1 MKKNAEKESA
11 LKALAKR
18 PSKLFEMLQK
28 GGHNI
33 HDLKKVGQ
41 CSGGLIRKFCW
52 AGIAEIQEDK
62 TIKLVK
68 GIKKSDLPDVDPEPI
83 KIKRAKKQE
92 AKAAKKD
99 RPAKE
104 GKVKESKAKEGKVSK
119 KKAKEEVEEEEVEEA
134 RPAKKVAKG
143 KEAKQKK

>member
-28 GGHNI
+28 GGHTI
-33 HDLKKVGQ
+33 HELKKIGQ

-104 GKVKESKAKEGKVSK
+104 GRVKEGKVSK
-119 KKAKEEVEEEEVEEA
+119 KKAREEEEDEEEEQPIK
-134 RPAKKVAKG
+134 RSKG
-143 KEAKQKK
+143 KEVKQKK

>member
-28 GGHNI
+28 GGHTI
-33 HDLKKVGQ
+33 HELKKVGQ

-104 GKVKESKAKEGKVSK
+104 SKVKEGKVSK
-119 KKAKEEVEEEEVEEA
+119 KQAREEEEDEEEEQPT
-134 RPAKKVAKG
+134 RRSKG
-143 KEAKQKK
+143 KEVKQKK

>member
-28 GGHNI
+28 GGHTI
-33 HDLKKVGQ
+33 HELKKVGQ

-104 GKVKESKAKEGKVSK
+104 GKVKESKVKEGKVSK
-119 KKAKEEVEEEEVEEA
+119 KKAREEEEDEEEEQPTK
-134 RPAKKVAKG
+134 RSKG
-143 KEAKQKK
+143 KEVKQKK

>member
-18 PSKLFEMLQK
+18 PAKLFVMLQK
-28 GGHNI
+28 GGHTI
-33 HDLKKVGQ
+33 HELKEVGQ
-41 CSGGLIRKFCW
+41 CSGGLIRKFVW
-52 AGIAEIQEDK
+52 AGIAEIEEDK
-62 TIKLVK
+62 TISLAK

-92 AKAAKKD
+92 ARAAKKD

-104 GKVKESKAKEGKVSK
+104 GKVKEGKVSK
-119 KKAKEEVEEEEVEEA
+119 KKAREEEEDEEDE
-134 RPAKKVAKG
+134 RPAKRSKG